1 MEEDIWVVCGD
12 RVKVRLGVQV
22 SKVGECIDQS
32 TRSWDIP
39 KIGAS
44 FSPLDAIKVLQ
55 TPIRRI
61 VGPDKL
67 VWLPDKTGVYS
78 VKSGYHK
85 LKRIEGAADLG
96 PSSSSTVQAHI
107 WKLVWN
113 TTVPQKIKVFV
124 WKACLNILPTRENL
138 FKRKIHPNGLC
149 PICQRYSELVEH
161 LLLFCDWTRPIWF
174 GAQLQIIPE
183 VQSVNSIHGWL
194 GHIRESFKDQP
205 DYLKFV
211 LNSVMCLLWNI
222 WKSRNE
228 AVFQNEKPLP
238 MKVTMQAGL
247 LINELSR
254 LPQNPAP
261 PIQARVQQGKF
272 WRKPLQGAIK
282 FNSDAAFDK
291 DRNKGVAGIIG
302 RDYVLGFTCVFPVS
316 SALQAEALALRESVV
331 LASNMG
337 IQCVVFENDNLELIQ
352 TCRNEIQRREL
363 GAIVQDILF
372 MKNGFDRAGFT

>member
-1 MEEDIWVVCGD
+1 M
-12 RVKVRLGVQV
+12 
-22 SKVGECIDQS
+22 
-32 TRSWDIP
+32 
-39 KIGAS
+39 
-44 FSPLDAIKVLQ
+44 
-55 TPIRRI
+55 
-61 VGPDKL
+61 
-67 VWLPDKTGVYS
+67 
-78 VKSGYHK
+78 
-85 LKRIEGAADLG
+85 
-96 PSSSSTVQAHI
+96 
-107 WKLVWN
+107 
-113 TTVPQKIKVFV
+113 PQKIKVFV

-183 VQSVNSIHGWL
+183 VQSVNNIHGWL

-222 WKSRNE
+222 WKSRDE

-261 PIQARVQQGKF
+261 LFKLVYSRVNFGESRYQVLSSSIQMQLLIKTETRGLQVLLGGIMFLDLPVFFQFLLRFRQ
-272 WRKPLQGAIK
+272 KPL
-282 FNSDAAFDK
+282 
-291 DRNKGVAGIIG
+291 
-302 RDYVLGFTCVFPVS
+302 P
-316 SALQAEALALRESVV
+316 
-331 LASNMG
+331 
-337 IQCVVFENDNLELIQ
+337 
-352 TCRNEIQRREL
+352 
-363 GAIVQDILF
+363 
-372 MKNGFDRAGFT
+372 